1 MIVDPSGVNVN
12 DASEPS
18 PTAATRLERSAKYHF
33 IFLELK
39 IPMDEMDSKLVL
51 DVEAGKHICQLL
63 QMNHIYLR
71 LNLIVREEIIT
82 V

>member
-1 MIVDPSGVNVN
+1 MTVDLSGVNVN
-12 DASEPS
+12 DASGLS
-18 PTAATRLERSAKYHF
+18 PTAATRLERSAKHHF
-33 IFLELK
+33 IFLQLK
-39 IPMDEMDSKLVL
+39 ITMDEMDSKLVL

-63 QMNHIYLR
+63 QMNHIHFR